1 MTLFERLTQQAK
13 ANKQRIVLAEGAE
26 KRTLTAADHLI
37 ADGICDITLIGNPAE
52 IKQLAAELS
61 LKNIEHATIVDPADE
76 AFTEKYAQLYYELR
90 KAKGMTLEGAHKQVH
105 NPLYLGCLLIKN
117 GDADGQVSGALSTTG
132 DVLRAAFQI
141 IKPKKGISVV
151 SGAFLM
157 LLPESSPYG
166 TDGMMV
172 FADCA
177 VVPNPTA
184 PELAQIAVS
193 AAETAKVLG
202 GFDPRVAILSF
213 STKGSAKHEMVD
225 KVIEATKIAK
235 EMAASA
241 FSGQEQGSAK
251 RHRRHCQRA
260 CVPVARSGQHHLQ
273 TRAATQRCTGSGSYP
288 AGLGK
293 AGQRPVARMLLGRHL

>member
-117 GDADGQVSGALSTTG
+117 DDADGQS
-132 DVLRAAFQI
+132 DDIAFFHMI
-141 IKPKKGISVV
+141 
-151 SGAFLM
+151 
-157 LLPESSPYG
+157 EYY
-166 TDGMMV
+166 V
-172 FADCA
+172 F
-177 VVPNPTA
+177 
-184 PELAQIAVS
+184 
-193 AAETAKVLG
+193 
-202 GFDPRVAILSF
+202 R
-213 STKGSAKHEMVD
+213 
-225 KVIEATKIAK
+225 
-235 EMAASA
+235 
-241 FSGQEQGSAK
+241 
-251 RHRRHCQRA
+251 
-260 CVPVARSGQHHLQ
+260 
-273 TRAATQRCTGSGSYP
+273 
-288 AGLGK
+288 
-293 AGQRPVARMLLGRHL
+293 

>member
-157 LLPESSPYG
+157 LLPEGSPYG

-177 VVPNPTA
+177 VVPILRHRNWHRSPYRRQRQ
-184 PELAQIAVS
+184 PRCS
-193 AAETAKVLG
+193 AALIRVL
-202 GFDPRVAILSF
+202 PF
-213 STKGSAKHEMVD
+213 SASQPK
-225 KVIEATKIAK
+225 
-235 EMAASA
+235 AAQSM
-241 FSGQEQGSAK
+241 
-251 RHRRHCQRA
+251 RW
-260 CVPVARSGQHHLQ
+260 
-273 TRAATQRCTGSGSYP
+273 
-288 AGLGK
+288 
-293 AGQRPVARMLLGRHL
+293 

>member
-157 LLPESSPYG
+157 LLPEGSPYG
-166 TDGMMV
+166 L
-172 FADCA
+172 
-177 VVPNPTA
+177 TA
-184 PELAQIAVS
+184 
-193 AAETAKVLG
+193 
-202 GFDPRVAILSF
+202 
-213 STKGSAKHEMVD
+213 
-225 KVIEATKIAK
+225 
-235 EMAASA
+235 
-241 FSGQEQGSAK
+241 
-251 RHRRHCQRA
+251 
-260 CVPVARSGQHHLQ
+260 
-273 TRAATQRCTGSGSYP
+273 
-288 AGLGK
+288 
-293 AGQRPVARMLLGRHL
+293 

>member
-117 GDADGQVSGALSTTG
+117 GDACVEHHRR
-132 DVLRAAFQI
+132 RASCRFPDYQAQERHQRCFRR
-141 IKPKKGISVV
+141 V
-151 SGAFLM
+151 
-157 LLPESSPYG
+157 PY
-166 TDGMMV
+166 
-172 FADCA
+172 
-177 VVPNPTA
+177 
-184 PELAQIAVS
+184 
-193 AAETAKVLG
+193 
-202 GFDPRVAILSF
+202 
-213 STKGSAKHEMVD
+213 
-225 KVIEATKIAK
+225 
-235 EMAASA
+235 AASRR
-241 FSGQEQGSAK
+241 FSL
-251 RHRRHCQRA
+251 RD
-260 CVPVARSGQHHLQ
+260 
-273 TRAATQRCTGSGSYP
+273 
-288 AGLGK
+288 
-293 AGQRPVARMLLGRHL
+293 